1 MKNLLLLLA
10 PLFLLASCRQGEP
23 RLQEE
28 LAQAQQQLGQVTAE
42 LELLKAGPEKGQ
54 LVHIVFLKLRE
65 GLPEEEVNR
74 LITGIKKLEEIEVV
88 KYLEV
93 GKIADTGDPRFISNH
108 DIAFQMNFAS
118 MEHYEIYQ
126 NHPAHL
132 QVREGLTP
140 SLAGP
145 PAVYDYWVE

>member
-1 MKNLLLLLA
+1 MKNILLLLA
-10 PLFLLASCRQGEP
+10 PLLLLASCRQEAP
-23 RLQEE
+23 QLQEE
-28 LAQAQQQLGQVTAE
+28 LTLVQQKLQQAEAE

-54 LVHIVFLKLRE
+54 LVHIVFLKLKE

-88 KYLEV
+88 KYLEA
-93 GKIADTGDPRFISNH
+93 GKIADTGDPRFISDH

-126 NHPAHL
+126 NHPAHI
-132 QVREGLTP
+132 QVREGMMP